1 MAEKKRSIHVKGLQH
16 GAPIPM
22 GARVGNM
29 IFSSGIIG
37 ADPST
42 GDVPKDLESQCVF
55 AFANMKTLVE
65 NAGGTV
71 QNIGSIKVYMKDRS
85 QREAVNR
92 PWLEMFPDE
101 DDRPARHVRPGL
113 TGSPSGAYNPSSSI
127 ECFRCARHS

>member
-1 MAEKKRSIHVKGLQH
+1 MAGKGRSIHVEGVRH

-42 GDVPKDLESQCVF
+42 GTVPEDLESQCVF
-55 AFANMKTLVE
+55 AFANMKTMVE
-65 NAGGTV
+65 NAGGKV
-71 QNIGSIKVYMKDRS
+71 ENIGSIKVYMKDRS
-85 QREAVNR
+85 QREAVNG

-101 DDRPARHVRPGL
+101 DDRPARHAIQYDAFPPGVL
-113 TGSPSGAYNPSSSI
+113 VQLEVIAVVD
-127 ECFRCARHS
+127 

>member
-1 MAEKKRSIHVKGLQH
+1 MADKGRSIHVDGVQH

-42 GDVPKDLESQCVF
+42 GKVPEDLDSQCAF
-55 AFANMKTLVE
+55 AFANMKTMLE
-65 NAGGTV
+65 NAGATTENVGT
-71 QNIGSIKVYMKDRS
+71 IKVYMKDRS
-85 QREAVNR
+85 QRDAVNR

-101 DDRPARHVRPGL
+101 NDRPARHAIEYDAFPPGVL
-113 TGSPSGAYNPSSSI
+113 VQLEIVAVVD
-127 ECFRCARHS
+127 

>member
-1 MAEKKRSIHVKGLQH
+1 MAGKGRSIHVEGVRH

-42 GDVPKDLESQCVF
+42 GEVPEDLESQCVF
-55 AFANMKTLVE
+55 AFANMKTMVE

-101 DDRPARHVRPGL
+101 DDRPARHAIEYGAFPPGVL
-113 TGSPSGAYNPSSSI
+113 VQLEVIAVVG
-127 ECFRCARHS
+127 

>member
-1 MAEKKRSIHVKGLQH
+1 MTGKGRSIHVEGLQH

-42 GDVPKDLESQCVF
+42 GQVPDNLESQCVF
-55 AFANMKTLVE
+55 AFANMKTMVE
-65 NAGGTV
+65 NAGGSV
-71 QNIGSIKVYMKDRS
+71 QNIGSIKVYVKDRS

-101 DDRPARHVRPGL
+101 NDRPARHAIEYDAFPPGVL
-113 TGSPSGAYNPSSSI
+113 VQLEVIAVVD
-127 ECFRCARHS
+127 

>member
-1 MAEKKRSIHVKGLQH
+1 MAGKGRSIYVAELQH

-42 GDVPKDLESQCVF
+42 GEVPEDLESQCVF
-55 AFANMKTLVE
+55 AFANMKTMVE

-101 DDRPARHVRPGL
+101 DDRPARHAIEYGAFPPGVL
-113 TGSPSGAYNPSSSI
+113 VQLEVIAVVG
-127 ECFRCARHS
+127 